1 MKNKIFKVEKLP
13 FLELRYLSRV
23 MSCDKSHK
31 HNELTITALESG
43 SLNIEF
49 ENFTDIVKPDELFVV
64 NPHVVHCASLGEV
77 QSHGCYVMYLDK
89 EWCFE
94 IQKSLYEDLYSY
106 LHVNATLLQSKE
118 YYEYFIKVCDELLLK
133 DISLLEKEEKII
145 EFVSE
150 LFLNYCDETI
160 LSYEDTNCSSL
171 AKEIEKYI
179 DDNFLQEILLE
190 DIALH
195 VGISVVHVLRV
206 FKPKFG
212 LSVHSYILNKKV
224 HLAKELL
231 AKNIPIVEAAQMSGF
246 FDQSHLNR
254 SFKRVFQLTPKEYQ
268 KNIFS

>member
-13 FLELRYLSRV
+13 FLELRYLSYV
-23 MSCDKSHK
+23 TSCDKSHK
-31 HNELTITALESG
+31 HNELTITALKSG

-49 ENFTDIVKPDELFVV
+49 EDFIDILKPNKLSIV

-89 EWCFE
+89 NWCFE
-94 IQKSLYEDLYSY
+94 TQKSLYEDLHAY
-106 LHVNATLLQSKE
+106 LHVNITLLQSKE
-118 YYEYFIKVCDELLLK
+118 YHEHFIKVCDELFLK

-145 EFVSE
+145 EFISE
-150 LFLNYCDETI
+150 LFLNYCDKTI
-160 LSYEDTNCSSL
+160 LSYEDTNSFSL

-195 VGISVVHVLRV
+195 LGISVVHVLRV
-206 FKPKFG
+206 FKQKFG
-212 LSVHSYILNKKV
+212 LSVHSYVLNKKV

-231 AKNIPIVEAAQMSGF
+231 TKNLPIAETAQMSGF